1 MKEEWRTIAD
11 FPDYEV
17 SNHGRVR
24 SYKTHRPGEAR
35 ASEPHLLKPLFTGSG
50 RHGLCVVLAKQQKRT
65 WRTIASLVADA
76 FLTPQPK
83 DTRITYH
90 KDNDPTNNRVD
101 NLSHVCTH
109 LRILR
114 KFNSDQI
121 VEIRE
126 KRVAGSSLINLA
138 EEYEAGIVTICHLFL
153 GKIYPEVPGPISK
166 PYEIHVNI

>member
-50 RHGLCVVLAKQQKRT
+50 TLCVVLAKQQKRT

-90 KDNDPTNNRVD
+90 KDNDPTNNRID

-126 KRVAGSSLINLA
+126 KRIAGASLVELA
-138 EEYEAGIVTICHLFL
+138 SEYNADRNTIGKICL
-153 GKIYPEVPGPISK
+153 GKTYKEISGPTTTPYQIYASK
-166 PYEIHVNI
+166 D